1 MGEALQAQYKNKV
14 TTNKLIASSLAKKI
28 KLIGWTRL
36 LVFIGICFSGYYSFA
51 TQSIVLIVLFIIAIL
66 SFFFLLR
73 LHQLLINK
81 KEIITN
87 LLLINE
93 NEIELLHYGKSIF
106 DNGKEFLKNQTYCE
120 DLDVFGEASL
130 YHIINRTTTIP
141 GKEKLAAI
149 LKNPFMDASTI
160 VKQQEAVKEFAAKV
174 ELRQMIVAYG
184 MRSQK
189 EQPDVNQLLKW
200 AITRDK
206 IISSDLVRIIRFVFP
221 VLFVLAVVFSII
233 TTNMMLFVYA
243 YLLNL
248 LIAGKYLK
256 HINRIHET
264 VSTNLKSFSVFSDI
278 LKLINHEHFS
288 SEILK
293 ESAAKTSAAAHQLK
307 RLSVIGNF
315 FDQRINIII
324 GALFNGIFLYDLQCA
339 FMLEKWKNDNGAK
352 LNTWISEIGNIEML
366 NSLATFAY
374 NHPDFIYPAIMDKAP
389 YLKAEK
395 MGHPLIMKE
404 KCIDNNIEI
413 GNNKKLF
420 LITGSNM
427 SGKSTFLRT
436 IGVNLLIAKCGM
448 PVFAS
453 QFEFCPM
460 EIYTSLRLSDSLQE
474 NVSLFFA
481 ELKKLKYILEQLQ
494 SNANAIVLLDE
505 ILKGTNSDDKHNG
518 CRQLVKKL
526 IQRNCI
532 TIMATHDIELTNL
545 SKEHPEMIENYCFE
559 SNLSNNE
566 LSFDYK
572 LKKGISQNRN
582 ATFLMQ
588 KMGIID

>member
-1 MGEALQAQYKNKV
+1 MKESLIEQYKNKV
-14 TTNKLIASSLAKKI
+14 VANKLLANKLTTKI
-28 KLIGWTRL
+28 ILIGWSRL

-51 TQSIVLIVLFIIAIL
+51 TGESIIIGLFIFSVL
-66 SFFFLLR
+66 LFFFLLCI
-73 LHQLLINK
+73 HQKLINK
-81 KEIITN
+81 KEIIAN
-87 LLLINE
+87 LIVINE
-93 NEIELLHYGKSIF
+93 NEIELLEYRPSIF
-106 DNGKEFLKNQTYCE
+106 DNGKSFLNNLTYCE
-120 DLDVFGEASL
+120 DLDVFGEQSI
-130 YHIINRTTTIP
+130 YHVLNRTTTIP
-141 GKEKLAAI
+141 GKERLADI
-149 LKNPFMDASTI
+149 LKAPLTI
-160 VKQQEAVKEFAAKV
+160 KEDILKQQQALKEFAVKE
-174 ELRQMIVAYG
+174 ELRQIIIAHG
-184 MRSQK
+184 MKSQK
-189 EQPDVNQLLKW
+189 EQPNLDLLLKW
-200 AITRDK
+200 AVTPDK

-221 VLFVLAVVFSII
+221 ALFVLAVVFSII

-256 HINRIHET
+256 HINRIHNT
-264 VSTNLKSFSVFSDI
+264 VSTHLKSFSVFSDI

-293 ESAAKTSAAAHQLK
+293 ESAAKTFAAAHQLK

-352 LNTWISEIGNIEML
+352 LNTWILEIGNLEML

-374 NHPDFIYPAIMDKAP
+374 NNPDFIYPEINDKVP
-389 YLKAEK
+389 YLKAENL
-395 MGHPLIMKE
+395 GHPLIMKE
-404 KCIDNNIEI
+404 KCVANDIEI
-413 GNNKKLF
+413 GNDKKLF

-436 IGVNLLIAKCGM
+436 IGVNLLMARCGM
-448 PVFAS
+448 PVFADK
-453 QFEFCPM
+453 FEFCPM
-460 EIYTSLRLSDSLQE
+460 EIYTSLRLADSLQE

-481 ELKKLKYILEQLQ
+481 ELKKLKYILDQLQ
-494 SNANAIVLLDE
+494 LNTNAIVLLDE

-526 IQRNCI
+526 INRKCI
-532 TIMATHDIELTNL
+532 TIMATHDIELTIL
-545 SKEHPEMIENYCFE
+545 SKEHPETIENYCFE
-559 SNLSNNE
+559 SNLANNE